1 MDKNLLNNHNNNA
14 NTRTAD
20 NKNDCLVNELLN
32 QTEIQRQINV
42 ELELKLKAKKTEL
55 EEKQKQLDLETKHS
69 KDLEQQ
75 INNIF
80 LMLKMEII

>member
-32 QTEIQRQINV
+32 QTEIKRKYKV
-42 ELELKLKAKKTEL
+42 ELELKLKEKKTEL